1 MRPKPWNPI
10 TQLAYQVGVPLI
22 RTYFS
27 STNVFDSTGASQND
41 QGDALMSEVSRDL
54 KACRESIGGDVSFT
68 DMLATVYDGSTTRT
82 CVSRTINAGKTSGGL
97 TATALLADPK
107 FNYQVNLDTAVLF
120 ISDINFTH
128 WHLALSLG
136 LFFCFSISLSIFLSF
151 YPSAFLSF
159 YPSVSSFPRSDQYRH

>member
-1 MRPKPWNPI
+1 MAPTSFATLEAAAAAAGWSNKNNPTFDPSVRPKPWNPI
-10 TQLAYQVGVPLI
+10 TQLAYQVGVPLV

-27 STNVFDSTGASQND
+27 STNVFNSAGANQND

-82 CVSRTINAGKTSGGL
+82 CVARTINAGKTSGGL

-107 FNYQVNLDTAVLF
+107 FNYQVFMNCTCDSTQPTCCLDGAM
-120 ISDINFTH
+120 
-128 WHLALSLG
+128 
-136 LFFCFSISLSIFLSF
+136 FLT
-151 YPSAFLSF
+151 
-159 YPSVSSFPRSDQYRH
+159 